1 MCTPH
6 VHARVHVQNDHASK
20 WRKEKVLYI
29 FTSTVYE
36 ANRSRSELEFCGCGA
51 KCDDT

>member
-6 VHARVHVQNDHASK
+6 VHARVHVQNDHASNMEEGK
-20 WRKEKVLYI
+20 G
-29 FTSTVYE
+29 TSIVYE
-36 ANRSRSELEFCGCGA
+36 ANRSSSGLEFCGRGA